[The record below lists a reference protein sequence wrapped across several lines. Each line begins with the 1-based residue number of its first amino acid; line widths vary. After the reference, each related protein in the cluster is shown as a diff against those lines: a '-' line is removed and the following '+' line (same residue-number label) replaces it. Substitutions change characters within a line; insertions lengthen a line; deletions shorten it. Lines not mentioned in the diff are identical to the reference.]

1 MLKSDLLIYRY
12 SGNTIIPKK
21 LPLSS
26 QNINLAVEMIDCF
39 HRCQG
44 KTQGDLD
51 QALLELEGD
60 SPDYRLKRGLAHILK
75 NSFTQFAIVSPLLPS
90 LLRERVFAFA
100 ASKPSIPDNKSQ
112 TVNAI
117 ASSLGM
123 ELEKE
128 ILPHEIVQGLYA
140 DLQENRILTE
150 FDEPTPETLIHR
162 YNLSQVQGIFYRASH
177 ITIHAHRNDP
187 GEYKLLF
194 RYLKLF
200 QLISYIEGDADTGFT
215 ITIDGPTSLFKA
227 STRYG
232 LALAKMIPALLHVK
246 KWKLEAQLKIKDNY
260 SKKEKLLSFHLDQG
274 CGLVS
279 HYQNNSTYDS
289 MLEQSFA
296 NRWKKLNSEWKLE
309 REVDLIPLFGSVMIP
324 DFRFVHP
331 DGRNFLLEI
340 IGFWHPQYL
349 QKKFYQVRKAER
361 DDLILAV
368 SERLN
373 LQKAGVNFDDL
384 PNRLVWFKNKL
395 APRDILHIL
404 NQK

>member
-12 SGNTIIPKK
+12 SGNTIVPKK
-21 LPLSS
+21 LSLQSR
-26 QNINLAVEMIDCF
+26 NIDLAVKLIDCF
-39 HRCQG
+39 HQSRG
-44 KTQGDLD
+44 KTQAELD
-51 QALLELEGD
+51 QALQDLEGD
-60 SPDYRLKRGLAHILK
+60 SPDYRLQRGLAHILR
-75 NSFTQFAIVSPLLPS
+75 NSFSQFEIVSPLSPS

-100 ASKPSIPDNKSQ
+100 ASQATIPENKNE
-112 TVNAI
+112 TLNAI
-117 ASSLGM
+117 ASSLSM
-123 ELEKE
+123 ELEQE
-128 ILPHEIVQGLYA
+128 ILPHQITQGLYA
-140 DLQENRILTE
+140 DLQENRILTQ

-232 LALAKMIPALLHVK
+232 LSLAKMIPALLHLNR
-246 KWKLEAQLKIKDNY
+246 WKLEAELKLKDSY
-260 SKKEKLLSFHLDQG
+260 SKKERIVHYHLDQG
-274 CGLVS
+274 CGLVT
-279 HYQNNSTYDS
+279 HYENNSTYDS

-309 REVDLIPLFGSVMIP
+309 REVDLIPLPGSVMIP

-331 DGRNFLLEI
+331 DGRDFLLEI
-340 IGFWHPQYL
+340 VGFWHPQYL
-349 QKKFYQVRKAER
+349 QKKFYQVKKAER
-361 DDLILAV
+361 DNLILAV

-373 LQKAGVNFDDL
+373 LQKAGINFNDL
-384 PNRLVWFKNKL
+384 PNRLIWFKNKL
-395 APRDILHIL
+395 SPRDVLQVL
-404 NQK
+404 NQ